1 MAFYHYTGLT
11 ALDGILNSNSD
22 DAANICLWATRYD
35 CFEDQDEYRLG
46 INHAKKYL
54 SILEEKR
61 GMQKDRCIAEMFDVK
76 EIESATGLPLPYVIS
91 VTARNDNDYMWR
103 NYADNYNGV
112 VLELDLSYLRGGYD
126 YAILCKLEQ
135 CIYEDTYSDDEL
147 VDKIFQAYSDGGYAF
162 LNTNKE
168 LFMGMLKD
176 YPQLFVRFIA
186 MYILA
191 FFAPRIKRNKFKGEE
206 ESRIILSTQVPEYS
220 KFIMDNIDVLN
231 QISAAINSDLDFKN
245 TANTIKNEKCRYRNG
260 KKIYYRE
267 LYLPEE
273 SLKRIYVTNENT
285 KQKVQ
290 KLLLQKHFT
299 NVEVEIIDNNLS

>member
-1 MAFYHYTGLT
+1 MAFYHYTGFA

-22 DAANICLWATRYD
+22 EAPNICLWATRYD

-46 INHAKKYL
+46 INYAKKYL
-54 SILEEKR
+54 SILEERR
-61 GMQKDRCIAEMFDVK
+61 GVQKDRCIAEMFDVK

-91 VTARNDNDYMWR
+91 VTARNDNDYMWK

-135 CIYEDTYSDDEL
+135 CIYEDTYTNDEL
-147 VDKIFQAYSDGGYAF
+147 VDQIFQAYCIGGYAF
-162 LNTNKE
+162 LDTNKE
-168 LFMGMLKD
+168 FFFGMLKD

-245 TANTIKNEKCRYRNG
+245 TANTINNEKCRYR
-260 KKIYYRE
+260 KRKQVYYRE
-267 LYLPEE
+267 LYLPKE
-273 SLKRIYVTNENT
+273 SLRRIFVTNQNT

-290 KLLLQKHFT
+290 ELLQQKRCSDIC
-299 NVEVEIIDNNLS
+299 VEIIGNIL